1 MKPAFSM
8 VLQTSLDLTRHIHF
22 SHSRTFNHISH
33 INTVSDEHLLIFAR
47 YPELGKVKTRL
58 AAGVG
63 PEKALAVY
71 QQLLSHTEAVVAP
84 LAVER
89 TLWLAAAP
97 PAGAAPL
104 WAGTTQR
111 LQPALP
117 DLGQRMEQAFDAAFA
132 VGARR
137 VVIIGTD
144 CPGLSTA
151 LLHRAF
157 HALHS
162 TDVVLGP
169 ATDGGYY
176 LLGLRRPQPALFQ
189 GISWSTATV
198 RRDTLA
204 TAQRQGLRVRELPML
219 GDVDTAED
227 WQAWQQAQAG
237 ASLPGGAESK
247 LLPLG

>member
-1 MKPAFSM
+1 MA
-8 VLQTSLDLTRHIHF
+8 Q
-22 SHSRTFNHISH
+22 
-33 INTVSDEHLLIFAR
+33 EHLLIFAR
-47 YPELGKVKTRL
+47 YPELGRVKTRL
-58 AAGVG
+58 AAGLG
-63 PEKALAVY
+63 ADKALAVY
-71 QQLLSHTEAVVAP
+71 RQLLDHTAAVVAP
-84 LAVER
+84 LPVQR

-104 WAGTTQR
+104 WPDTPYR
-111 LQPALP
+111 LQPLVP
-117 DLGQRMEQAFDAAFA
+117 DLGQRMAHAFDAAFA

-151 LLHRAF
+151 LLQAAF
-157 HALHS
+157 RALH
-162 TDVVLGP
+162 TADVVLGP

-189 GISWSTATV
+189 GIPWSTDTV

-204 TAQRQGLRVRELPML
+204 AARQQGLRVHELPPL
-219 GDVDTAED
+219 RDVDTED
-227 WQAWQQAQAG
+227 DWRAWQEAG
-237 ASLPGGAESK
+237 PDAAPDAGPK